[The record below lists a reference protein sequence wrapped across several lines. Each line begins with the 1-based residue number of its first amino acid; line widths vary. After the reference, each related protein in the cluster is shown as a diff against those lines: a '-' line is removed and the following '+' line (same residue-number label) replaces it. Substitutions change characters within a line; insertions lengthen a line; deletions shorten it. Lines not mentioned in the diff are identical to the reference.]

1 MHRWWQKHGRR
12 ATIAEL
18 QRALDACHI
27 AYIPEEFMDRH
38 ASFIAFTDSED
49 DLDVG
54 QVSEAD
60 PNVSRLIQEYDTQSA
75 NVSYDRPPSLPT
87 SSSPQVLDNLQ
98 KAASKVKRI
107 KSGSRPDV
115 PAKPSVPA
123 KPKNRTS
130 SSRSSKSSSRE
141 VTKAA
146 EPESTDERK
155 RMAIVYP
162 QPSMVSINSV
172 TISGV

>member
-1 MHRWWQKHGRR
+1 MHRWWQKRGRR

-38 ASFIAFTDSED
+38 ASFVAYTDSED

-75 NVSYDRPPSLPT
+75 NASYDQPPSLPT
-87 SSSPQVLDNLQ
+87 NPPPQVLDNLH

-107 KSGSRPDV
+107 KSGSRPEV
-115 PAKPSVPA
+115 PAKPAVPA
-123 KPKNRTS
+123 KPKSKT
-130 SSRSSKSSSRE
+130 SSRSSKSASRE
-141 VTKAA
+141 MTKAA
-146 EPESTDERK
+146 EPEGTDDRK

-172 TISGV
+172 SIGDI